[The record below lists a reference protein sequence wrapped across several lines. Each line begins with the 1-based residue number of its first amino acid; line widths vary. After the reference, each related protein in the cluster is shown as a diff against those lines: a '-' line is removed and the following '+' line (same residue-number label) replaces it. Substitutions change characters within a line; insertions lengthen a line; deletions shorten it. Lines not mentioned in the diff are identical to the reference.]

1 MEKNINNNLLIQLWK
16 EYLVLNNFS
25 SVESALEE
33 FLKCCRE
40 TINSDIDEY
49 KDMLELANKNVKE
62 KDNYEEFPPV
72 DSIDA
77 LLIKE
82 VYDLEFE
89 LMKVEGELE
98 DAALENGDVVFVDD
112 KDIKRHLRLTNMLG
126 SLLLTLNFYIKAID
140 CFSLV
145 L

>member
-1 MEKNINNNLLIQLWK
+1 MKKDINNKLLIQLWK
-16 EYLVLNNFS
+16 EFLVLNNFS
-25 SVESALEE
+25 NVENALEE

-49 KDMLELANKNVKE
+49 KDMLELANKNVEE
-62 KDNYEEFPPV
+62 KDNYEEFSPA

-98 DAALENGDVVFVDD
+98 DAALENGDVAFVDD
-112 KDIKRHLRLTNMLG
+112 KDIKRQLRLTNMLG
-126 SLLLTLNFYIKAID
+126 DRKS
-140 CFSLV
+140 V
-145 L
+145 V